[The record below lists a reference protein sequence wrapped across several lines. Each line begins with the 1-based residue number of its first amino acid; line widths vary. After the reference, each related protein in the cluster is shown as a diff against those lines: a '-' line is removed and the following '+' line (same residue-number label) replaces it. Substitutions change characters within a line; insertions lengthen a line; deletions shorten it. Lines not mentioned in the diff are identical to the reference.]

1 MKKVETF
8 LVTGANGDIGD
19 AIGRTLVEVYPGV
32 PCFGADCAGVW
43 PGRYLFQD
51 MFPLPPASSPEYM
64 EALSQLS
71 EKLGNTI
78 LIAASEP
85 EIIRIASDRTSFGS
99 LAPLNIDHSIVTLF
113 SDKLTTNKWLRKNNF
128 PAPYTVKLAEAT
140 EVNLPLVVKPQ
151 TGSGSK
157 GIHIVKDIPHL
168 KFLQSTLEIDAYIA
182 QEYIDVTDNE
192 FTCAVFRNKKE
203 VRVLAMKRRLQ
214 GGFSNYIF
222 VDSRKLLTEF
232 LADIA
237 DKMDLSGAVNVQLR
251 VKGNTP
257 YVFEVNPRFS
267 STVRMRHLLGF
278 SDLIWSVEDFV
289 GNSIAPYKEVPH
301 GSEVYRMSR
310 EVVVS
315 K

>member
-1 MKKVETF
+1 MKKIETF

-19 AIGRTLVEVYPGV
+19 AIGRTLLEVYPGL
-32 PCFGADCAGVW
+32 PCFGADCAGGW
-43 PGRYLFQD
+43 PGRYLFHD
-51 MFPLPPASSPEYM
+51 MFSLPPASSPEYM

-71 EKLGNTI
+71 EKLGNAL
-78 LIAASEP
+78 LIVASEP
-85 EIIRIASDRTSFGS
+85 EIIRIASDSSTFGGI
-99 LAPLNIDHSIVTLF
+99 APLNIDRGIVTLF
-113 SDKLTTNKWLRKNNF
+113 SDKLTTNKWLRENNF
-128 PAPYTVKLAEAT
+128 PALYTVKLVDAT
-140 EVNLPLVVKPQ
+140 EVDLPLVVKPQ

-157 GIHIVKDIPHL
+157 GIHFVKDISHL
-168 KFLQSTLEIDAYIA
+168 KFLQSALEVDAYIA
-182 QEYIDVTDNE
+182 QEYIDGTDNE
-192 FTCAVFRNKKE
+192 FTCAVFRRKKE

-214 GGFSNYIF
+214 GGFSNYIS
-222 VDSRKLLTEF
+222 VDSRKFLAEF

-251 VKGNTP
+251 VKDNTP

-278 SDLIWSVEDFV
+278 SDLIWSVESFV

-315 K
+315 R